1 MPKLVLAF
9 DQWMRYI
16 DFRNRLIDSFF
27 LILFNDQKKL
37 SK

>member
-16 DFRNRLIDSFF
+16 DFRNRLIDSF